1 MYCIEVQNVTK
12 KYGKKVALNSVS
24 FNIDCGE
31 RYALLG
37 PNGAG
42 KSTTL
47 KILAGLLKPDE
58 GKVSIFGYPPDSI
71 EARKLM
77 GYLPEDASPY
87 RVLSVREN
95 LEYIGALRGVEDL
108 NDRVNFL
115 IDIFELKEFEK
126 ARVSSI
132 SRGNRQKL
140 ALALALIHNP
150 KIILFDEPLNYLDIP
165 MQEKVINILNSLNLT
180 ALISTHIMSVALRL
194 TKKVIMISRGRIL
207 WQGSIEELRKMGE
220 EHEQIE
226 SIVARIMSND
236 TKTN

>member
-132 SRGNRQKL
+132 SRGNMQKL

>member
-1 MYCIEVQNVTK
+1 MNE
-12 KYGKKVALNSVS
+12 
-24 FNIDCGE
+24 
-31 RYALLG
+31 
-37 PNGAG
+37 
-42 KSTTL
+42 
-47 KILAGLLKPDE
+47 
-58 GKVSIFGYPPDSI
+58 
-71 EARKLM
+71 
-77 GYLPEDASPY
+77 
-87 RVLSVREN
+87 
-95 LEYIGALRGVEDL
+95 
-108 NDRVNFL
+108 RVNFL

-132 SRGNRQKL
+132 SRGNMQKL

>member
-1 MYCIEVQNVTK
+1 MPCIEVENVSK
-12 KYGKKVALNSVS
+12 KYGKKIALDKIS
-24 FNIDCGE
+24 FRIDCGE
-31 RYALLG
+31 KYALLG

-47 KILAGLLKPDE
+47 KILAGLLRPDE
-58 GKVSIFGYPPDSI
+58 GKISIYGYLPDSI
-71 EARKLM
+71 EAKKLI
-77 GYLPEDASPY
+77 GYLPEDAIPY

-108 NDRVNFL
+108 RDRVEL
-115 IDIFELKEFEK
+115 LLDIFELREFEK
-126 ARVSSI
+126 SKVASL

-140 ALALALIHNP
+140 ALALALIHKP

-165 MQEKVINILNSLNLT
+165 MQEKVIKILNSLDIT

-194 TKKVIMISRGRIL
+194 TKKVIMISKGKVL
-207 WQGSIEELRKMGE
+207 WQGTIDELRKMGE

-226 SIVARIMSND
+226 SIVARIMTND
-236 TKTN
+236 IKAN

>member
-1 MYCIEVQNVTK
+1 MNCIEIENVSK
-12 KYGKKVALNSVS
+12 KYGKVLALNNIS
-24 FNIDCGE
+24 FKIQCGDK
-31 RYALLG
+31 YALLG

-47 KILAGLLKPDE
+47 KILAGLLKPDQ
-58 GKVSIFGYPPDSI
+58 GKVSILVYPPDSI
-71 EARKLM
+71 EARKLI

-108 NDRVNFL
+108 HERVEFL
-115 IDIFELKEFEK
+115 LDIFELREYEKEK
-126 ARVSSI
+126 VSSL

-140 ALALALIHNP
+140 ALALALIHHP
-150 KIILFDEPLNYLDIP
+150 KIIIFDEPLNYLDIP

-194 TKKVIMISRGRIL
+194 TKRVIMISRGRLL
-207 WQGSIEELRKMGE
+207 WQGSIDELKKMGE

-226 SIVARIMSND
+226 SIVARIMNND
-236 TKTN
+236 FKTN

>member
-24 FNIDCGE
+24 FNIACGE

-108 NDRVNFL
+108 NERVNFL

-132 SRGNRQKL
+132 SRGNMQKL